1 MMNTT
6 IRSDSV
12 TSDDRESFPVDTA
25 ISALLLTQLLVGLL
39 GIVGNFLVCFVFLH
53 RRTQRNQ
60 TNLLITNQ
68 AFIDLFTSLLLVLH
82 VVYELSGH
90 PETDI
95 YLLRIWSCFLWKNQN
110 LLFASFAISTF
121 NLTII
126 SLERYFATIF
136 PHSYANIFTRRNLRF
151 TILVIW
157 LVSPLMQ
164 YILIIT
170 TIRFSD
176 ETGCDI
182 RWTPA
187 WVGILLFLWEYF
199 LPVIIM
205 SFSFAS
211 VARKL
216 RRMNKVLSNASSL
229 RSAATMTT
237 AAVESRSVV
246 TEATASCEQGVE
258 TSFTQGTV
266 TTSMFLK
273 LPMSARN
280 RQDCF
285 HSQQEN
291 TPPSATPTPSP
302 AASFSSPS
310 TSNFRVNVR
319 RRNATT
325 TLLTVYFVYI
335 ICWSPNQWAFFQLNL
350 GGPLDFRGYFYKIS
364 VTLVILNTCVNPFI
378 YALRHKTYKD
388 RVKELV
394 RHCKRK
400 IGVH

>member
-1 MMNTT
+1 MRLVATY
-6 IRSDSV
+6 
-12 TSDDRESFPVDTA
+12 
-25 ISALLLTQLLVGLL
+25 VGLL
-39 GIVGNFLVCFVFLH
+39 RGSVFCY
-53 RRTQRNQ
+53 
-60 TNLLITNQ
+60 
-68 AFIDLFTSLLLVLH
+68 S
-82 VVYELSGH
+82 YG
-90 PETDI
+90 
-95 YLLRIWSCFLWKNQN
+95 
-110 LLFASFAISTF
+110 STF
-121 NLTII
+121 CGNN
-126 SLERYFATIF
+126 
-136 PHSYANIFTRRNLRF
+136 H
-151 TILVIW
+151 V
-157 LVSPLMQ
+157 
-164 YILIIT
+164 ILI
-170 TIRFSD
+170 S
-176 ETGCDI
+176 
-182 RWTPA
+182 
-187 WVGILLFLWEYF
+187 
-199 LPVIIM
+199 
-205 SFSFAS
+205 S

-229 RSAATMTT
+229 RSAATRQQRGGIKIGSNGSYRLLRT
-237 AAVESRSVV
+237 
-246 TEATASCEQGVE
+246 GIE